1 MTIYQIDA
9 GDNLSDEQM
18 MQMMTSDRTNDVC
31 DKEGKQLKLF
41 VIMMMRFMM
50 TIFPIMLM
58 MTSDPT
64 NDVGDKEGK
73 PADDED
79 AHHRSQ
85 GLGSFRLF

>member
-1 MTIYQIDA
+1 
-9 GDNLSDEQM
+9 M

-50 TIFPIMLM
+50 TIYPIML

-79 AHHRSQ
+79 AHHGSQ
-85 GLGSFRLF
+85 SLCSFCLF

>member
-1 MTIYQIDA
+1 MMITTI
-9 GDNLSDEQM
+9 M
-18 MQMMTSDRTNDVC
+18 MWIMRILTLMSMMMKMMMMT
-31 DKEGKQLKLF
+31 
-41 VIMMMRFMM
+41 MMMM
-50 TIFPIMLM
+50 TTI
-58 MTSDPT
+58 DRT

>member
-1 MTIYQIDA
+1 MIIDNDDDDNNDDD
-9 GDNLSDEQM
+9 GDDFNH
-18 MQMMTSDRTNDVC
+18 ND
-31 DKEGKQLKLF
+31 DG
-41 VIMMMRFMM
+41 
-50 TIFPIMLM
+50 
-58 MTSDPT
+58 PT